1 MYEAHFGFT
10 DKPFKLSPDP
20 RFFFASPHHEK
31 ALSYLQYGLSLG
43 EGFIVV
49 SGPVGTGKTIL
60 VHRLLSGIDESIVA
74 VQMSTTRLS
83 PDELVKL
90 VASKFG
96 VATEGLSKAD
106 ILKRFEQYLYG
117 LRQQGRRAVL
127 LVDEAQNLPAESIEE
142 LRMLSNFQ
150 FNDKPLLQSF
160 LLGQEELKSI
170 IRLPEMEQLRQRII
184 ASCNLQPFTADQV
197 KEYILH
203 RLSCV
208 GWRGTPA
215 LSDGVFEAITRYTH
229 GVPRK
234 INILADRIFLFACME
249 GLSAINTV
257 NVEKVIA
264 EMSHE
269 LPEETPREASRGL
282 AEDKAPRYEYSA
294 REEYDNYHAQ
304 DHREPPKSSS
314 SSNAFQA
321 LNEIEKVLNNVIE
334 RKIATIRKLDQLL
347 IMKRKMLLQQGEEGI
362 DDELILNED
371 YPPGLREKYWVRQ
384 LMKSSE

>member
-20 RFFFASPHHEK
+20 RFFFSSPHHEK
-31 ALSYLQYGLSLG
+31 ALSYLQYGISLG

-74 VQMSTTRLS
+74 VQISTTRLS
-83 PDELVKL
+83 ADELVKL

-96 VATEGLSKAD
+96 IATEGLSKAD
-106 ILKRFEQYLYG
+106 ILKRLEQFLYG

-127 LVDEAQNLPAESIEE
+127 LVDEAQNLPADTVEE

-150 FNDKPLLQSF
+150 YNDKPLLQSF

-184 ASCNLQPFTADQV
+184 ASCNLQPFNADQV

-208 GWRGTPA
+208 GWRGTPS
-215 LSDGVFEAITRYTH
+215 LSDGVFEVITRYTH

-234 INILADRIFLFACME
+234 INLLADRIFLYACME

-257 NVEKVIA
+257 NAEKVVA
-264 EMSHE
+264 EMNLE
-269 LPEETPREASRGL
+269 LPAESSRETARDP
-282 AEDKAPRYEYSA
+282 AEDKAHRYEYSA
-294 REEYDNYHAQ
+294 REEYDNYHSQ
-304 DHREPPKSSS
+304 YESLKPSG

-347 IMKRKMLLQQGEEGI
+347 IMKRKVLLQTGEEGI
-362 DDELILNED
+362 DDEMILNED
-371 YPPGLREKYWVRQ
+371 YPPGLREKYWVKQ
-384 LMKSSE
+384 LMKLSE